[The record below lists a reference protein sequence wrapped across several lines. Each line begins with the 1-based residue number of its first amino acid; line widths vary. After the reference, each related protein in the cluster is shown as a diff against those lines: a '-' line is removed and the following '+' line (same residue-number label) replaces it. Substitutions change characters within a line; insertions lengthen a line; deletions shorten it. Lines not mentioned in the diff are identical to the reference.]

1 MLWESEAK
9 RKWQYVARETEFNVL
24 NLQKILNSINSD
36 IQKLSGE
43 ADSLLEKARLTAHES
58 HLYKDAAEKYLELVN
73 KYLELLKKYDEYPQY
88 LNINE
93 GFTGSLINANL
104 FHEKYDTN
112 RCYGQ
117 YYMVE
122 YKFTQAIDYLFSA
135 SEDLKKSISHLRIV
149 QNIPS
154 LMCEIKEAV
163 DYDFIK
169 WNFDILII
177 ESLLAYNQSCV
188 DRLNLNFASS
198 YDNIQKVIDLNIKMY
213 ETTATKMDYFSPE
226 DQRIYK
232 AQVEAMTSNL
242 FNINSLQSSIEYQ
255 KNSNSDIFFDIIIF
269 LLKSYDYTDK
279 AIQINNF
286 WIDYKTV
293 RTNIYE
299 EIKLLLKPN
308 KSIWKSL
315 LEKGLDYK
323 ILNIVMQEID
333 DKYYRKITTKGWKI
347 ELNIFKNKIKTK
359 GNVVV
364 NNGNNNTT
372 FADNNYILAG
382 SDKEKL
388 TNYIEYIKFHK
399 PDDISLSE
407 CNNIIHYLNCILS
420 SNDINQQSENIE
432 AWKNLKNNL
441 TSSCLKFL
449 SVSSD
454 IVTIGT
460 FLKILLG
467 L

>member
-1 MLWESEAK
+1 MMNILK
-9 RKWQYVARETEFNVL
+9 YL
-24 NLQKILNSINSD
+24 NL
-36 IQKLSGE
+36 
-43 ADSLLEKARLTAHES
+43 
-58 HLYKDAAEKYLELVN
+58 
-73 KYLELLKKYDEYPQY
+73 
-88 LNINE
+88 NE
-93 GFTGSLINANL
+93 GYNGTLINANL

-122 YKFTQAIDYLFSA
+122 YKFSQAINYLLSA
-135 SEDLKKSISHLRIV
+135 SEDLKKSISYLQSV
-149 QNIPS
+149 QNTPS
-154 LMCEIKEAV
+154 LLPEIKEAV
-163 DYDFIK
+163 DYDYIK

-177 ESLLAYNQSCV
+177 ESLLAYNQSCI

-198 YDNIQKVIDLNIKMY
+198 YDNIQKVINLNIKMY
-213 ETTATKMDYFSPE
+213 ETTAAKMDYFSPE

-255 KNSNSDIFFDIIIF
+255 KTSNSDIFIDIIIF

-279 AIQINNF
+279 SIQINNF
-286 WIDYKTV
+286 WTDYKIV

-308 KSIWKSL
+308 KNIWKSL
-315 LEKGLDYK
+315 LEKGSDYK
-323 ILNIVMQEID
+323 IINIVMQEID

-372 FADNNYILAG
+372 TFP
-382 SDKEKL
+382 
-388 TNYIEYIKFHK
+388 IK
-399 PDDISLSE
+399 
-407 CNNIIHYLNCILS
+407 II
-420 SNDINQQSENIE
+420 
-432 AWKNLKNNL
+432 
-441 TSSCLKFL
+441 F
-449 SVSSD
+449 
-454 IVTIGT
+454 
-460 FLKILLG
+460 
-467 L
+467 